1 MSGSGFEITNY
12 VSIIFGILVAAVALS
27 RLAIQVIIKVFQSF
41 KKIEKNECMLRNH
54 VEQSE
59 KRYNEIESKV
69 NNIEQKIDK
78 IYTILIDKH

>member
-1 MSGSGFEITNY
+1 MSEPRLEITNY

-27 RLAIQVIIKVFQSF
+27 RLAIRATIKVFQSF
-41 KKIEKNECMLRNH
+41 KKIEKNECMLENH
-54 VEQSE
+54 VVQSE
-59 KRYNEIESKV
+59 KRYNEIEAKV